1 MTMEPRVSSLTSPGP
16 LDQLDSTCLVGYP
29 AYDKLISS
37 GRKILLL
44 VNFYFVKVVEW
55 VDTELE
61 GCRFLLDYE
70 EWCRIYPDL

>member
-16 LDQLDSTCLVGYP
+16 LDQLDSTCVAVYP

-55 VDTELE
+55 VDIELE

-70 EWCRIYPDL
+70 EWCRSYPDL